1 MDQQY
6 VWLLALLGMVVV
18 ATWLWRT
25 IALMGVG

>member
-18 ATWLWRT
+18 ATWLWRM